1 MPPSSWLWRGTSA
14 PVRATGHNARPRHHI
29 AYGEGRSSNRGR
41 WSGGQS
47 TDADVAMQR
56 SEPAQTPHLDDSRED
71 RGARDDKNRDV
82 WSYMS
87 SLRGE
92 FDAIDRMVAA
102 NLARVQAAF
111 RAHRVGPHHFTGSTG
126 YGHGDLGRSTLDD
139 VMATIFEAEA
149 AACRVQFVSGTHA
162 IAAGLFACLRPGD
175 ELLAVAGNPYDT
187 LEEVIGTRGETD
199 CGSLMDFGVSYRTL
213 DLKADGTVDF
223 ERLAGS
229 LRPETKVAL
238 VQRSCGYALRPTL
251 SIADIERIV
260 NIIKATRPGILVLVD
275 NCYGEMT
282 AECEPTAVGADL
294 CMGSFIKNPGATIVT
309 GGGYV
314 AGRRDLVERAVARMS
329 APGVG
334 MDAGSVPGETLRL
347 MFQGLSMCPA
357 TVGEALKGGRLI
369 AEVFGSNGYR
379 VVPERGHRGPFS
391 FITAI
396 EMQSPEAMLE
406 FCQIVQRNSP
416 IGSYVRPEFGV
427 TPGYADSVVF
437 ADGSFVDGS
446 TSEMTCDGPSRPPYV
461 VYCQGGF
468 ALAQWL
474 NVLDEWLK

>member
-1 MPPSSWLWRGTSA
+1 MQ
-14 PVRATGHNARPRHHI
+14 
-29 AYGEGRSSNRGR
+29 GEQNH
-41 WSGGQS
+41 
-47 TDADVAMQR
+47 
-56 SEPAQTPHLDDSRED
+56 P
-71 RGARDDKNRDV
+71 RDDHDISPRQSESTSV

-87 SLRGE
+87 SLRDE
-92 FDAIDRMVAA
+92 FDEIDRLVTA
-102 NLARVQAAF
+102 NLARVQDAF

-126 YGHGDLGRSTLDD
+126 YGHGDLGRGILDD

-187 LEEVIGTRGETD
+187 LEEVIGTRGEPD

-213 DLKADGTVDF
+213 DLTADGMVDF
-223 ERLAGS
+223 DALAGS
-229 LRPETKVAL
+229 LRPATRVAL

-260 NIIKATRPGILVLVD
+260 SIIKSKSPETLVLVD

-314 AGRRDLVERAVARMS
+314 VGRRDLVERAVARMS

-334 MDAGSVPGETLRL
+334 IDSGSVPGESLRL
-347 MFQGLSMCPA
+347 MFQGLYMCPA

-369 AEVFGSNGYR
+369 AEVFSSNGYR
-379 VVPERGHRGPFS
+379 VIPDRDHPGPLS

-396 EMQSPEAMLE
+396 EMQTPEAMLE
-406 FCQIVQRNSP
+406 FCQIVQRHSP

-474 NVLDEWLK
+474 NVLDEWLSSGKGSID